1 LNGSSANA
9 FVALAFV
16 ALAPN
21 TVPINR
27 TIEGRSKVF
36 ERKII

>member
-9 FVALAFV
+9 FVALA
-16 ALAPN
+16 AN
-21 TVPINR
+21 TDPINR